1 MAFVASSKIQV
12 CHNLRI
18 LKYQV
23 FKGTTKQEKGMV
35 G

>member
-1 MAFVASSKIQV
+1 M
-12 CHNLRI
+12 

>member
-1 MAFVASSKIQV
+1 M
-12 CHNLRI
+12 

-23 FKGTTKQEKGMV
+23 FKGTTKQEKGMM